1 MPDRRASQERIL
13 YLLKTRGPLTTR
25 ALADEIAITATGMRQ
40 HLTRLAAAGLVAHR
54 DLRSGVGRPARHWSL
69 TASGEERFPDGHGEL
84 TLFLLKGVR
93 QVFGAKGLGKLVA
106 ARGREQAALYR
117 ERTEGRRSIEK
128 RLAALA
134 EQRSAEGYMA
144 TWEKVGEKAGD
155 GVWLLTE
162 SHCPIAAAARACG
175 SLCQAELEA
184 FRAALGEDVEV
195 ERSEHLLDGD
205 RRCAYRIARR
215 APVTEPRNGA

>member
-1 MPDRRASQERIL
+1 MPARRASQERIL

-25 ALADEIAITATGMRQ
+25 ALAAELAITATGMRQ
-40 HLTRLAAAGLVAHR
+40 HLARLAAAGLVAHR

-117 ERTEGRRSIEK
+117 ERTDGRRSIER

-144 TWEKVGEKAGD
+144 TWEKAGD
-155 GVWLLTE
+155 GVWLLIE
-162 SHCPIAAAARACG
+162 SHCPIAAAARACD

-184 FRAALGEDVEV
+184 FRAALGEEVEV
-195 ERSEHLLDGD
+195 ERSEHLLGGD

-215 APVTEPRNGA
+215 TPITERRGSA

>member
-1 MPDRRASQERIL
+1 MPARRASQERIL

-25 ALADEIAITATGMRQ
+25 ALAAELAITATGMRQ
-40 HLTRLAAAGLVAHR
+40 HLARLAAAGLVAHR

-117 ERTEGRRSIEK
+117 ERTDGRRSIER

-144 TWEKVGEKAGD
+144 TWEKAGD
-155 GVWLLTE
+155 GVWLLIE
-162 SHCPIAAAARACG
+162 SHCPIAAAARACD
-175 SLCQAELEA
+175 SLCHAELEA
-184 FRAALGEDVEV
+184 FRAALGEEVEV
-195 ERSEHLLDGD
+195 QRSEHLLGGD

-215 APVTEPRNGA
+215 APITERRGGA

>member
-1 MPDRRASQERIL
+1 MPARRASQERIL

-25 ALADEIAITATGMRQ
+25 ALAAELAITATGMRQ
-40 HLTRLAAAGLVAHR
+40 HLARLAAAGLVAHR

-117 ERTEGRRSIEK
+117 ERTDGRRSIER

-144 TWEKVGEKAGD
+144 TWEKAGD
-155 GVWLLTE
+155 GVWLLIE
-162 SHCPIAAAARACG
+162 SHCPIAAAARACD

-184 FRAALGEDVEV
+184 FRAALGEEVEV
-195 ERSEHLLDGD
+195 ERSEHLLGGD

-215 APVTEPRNGA
+215 APVTERRNRA